1 MGSKIATQRKIN
13 AASKAISRRRLAVHR
28 QNGYQ
33 YGQVEK
39 FPAMSQ
45 SRVYYQRFHQDAAWR
60 KAIAVIYIGVTLG
73 YLAWRA
79 TVLNLD
85 ALSLSLVYYV
95 AEIFGFILAL
105 TLIFCSWHYRHREPL
120 PPPSGLKVDV
130 FVPAYREAIEVIRR
144 TLTAA
149 QRISYPHQ
157 TFLLDDG
164 NRAELKRLAREI
176 GVRYLARAHNT
187 HAKAGNL
194 NYGLA
199 HSRADFVMV
208 LDADHIALP
217 HALNSMLGFFGD
229 ASVAMVQTPQD
240 YYNTDAFQYMNAR
253 NGGLWHDQSFF
264 YNIAQA
270 CRDAHD
276 GASCVGTGVVYR
288 RSALDRIGGIPTLTV
303 TEDFHTSLK
312 LHKAGFKVVY
322 LNEPVAYGI
331 AAADIRDYY
340 KTRHRWAH
348 GNIHALRVER
358 ILTCPGL
365 SVAQRLSYLTH
376 GLIYLEGWQQ
386 ALLFVVPW
394 VSLLLGLPPFDITIF
409 NVLVIIAFPLL
420 ATLLLQELGC
430 GLSRYWVN
438 ELFAV
443 ARFPT
448 HILASFALFTNKMR
462 FRTSAKNIRGKA
474 EWLLLSPQIAIGLI
488 SLVALGVGV
497 WRLIWHF
504 KMGPLA
510 EDIFDIAHGN
520 LSAVNWSQ
528 RLDSGFTLELVVVAG
543 FWAAFNA
550 AKCFVVVQKAIR
562 DARRSNEHYRFGVR
576 LPMEIDTEAGL
587 VLARVER
594 LSESYISARWY
605 GDAEM
610 PEPGQRLR
618 GRLHLPSGILALECI
633 IRKRECPAIWK
644 FRLGP
649 LAVEVAPAQR
659 QGRLDCDL
667 VLRRGDHHQRL
678 ADALYSVDWHREFLH
693 RYAFFATPLSV
704 LKRLLLRQRAEPTPT
719 WSPALCRDADTGH
732 LACAIV
738 GIEPQQKTA
747 ILIAFHPMPIGRE
760 VTLQILGESQV
771 FAHAARV
778 LVREDLRSLGG
789 RGLDSVVPQKYRLV
803 MDDQHLTGAQEILVA
818 AE

>member
-1 MGSKIATQRKIN
+1 
-13 AASKAISRRRLAVHR
+13 
-28 QNGYQ
+28 
-33 YGQVEK
+33 
-39 FPAMSQ
+39 MSQ

-73 YLAWRA
+73 YLIWRA
-79 TVLNLD
+79 TVLNVD

-120 PPPSGLKVDV
+120 PAPSGMKVDV
-130 FVPAYREAIEVIRR
+130 FVPAYREPMDVIRR
-144 TLTAA
+144 TLVAA
-149 QRISYPHQ
+149 QRIDYPHQ

-164 NRAELKRLAREI
+164 NRAELKRLARDI
-176 GVRYLARAHNT
+176 GVNYLARPHNT

-194 NYGLA
+194 NHGLA
-199 HSRADFVMV
+199 HSQADFVMV
-208 LDADHIALP
+208 LDADHIVLP
-217 HALNSMLGFFGD
+217 HALDAMLGFFGD
-229 ASVAMVQTPQD
+229 QSVAMVQTPQD
-240 YYNTDAFQYMNAR
+240 YYNTDAFQYLNAK

-288 RSALDRIGGIPTLTV
+288 RAALDRIGGIPTVTV

-312 LHKAGFKVVY
+312 FHKAGFKVVY

-348 GNIHALRVER
+348 GNIHVLRVER
-358 ILTCPGL
+358 ILTCAGL
-365 SVAQRLSYLTH
+365 SVAQRISYLTH

-386 ALLFVVPW
+386 GMLFVVPW
-394 VSLLLGLPPFDITIF
+394 VSLLLGLPPFEITIF
-409 NVLVIIAFPLL
+409 NVLVIMAFPLL
-420 ATLLLQELGC
+420 ATVLLQELGC

-462 FRTSAKNIRGKA
+462 FRTSTKNIRGKT
-474 EWLLLSPQIAIGLI
+474 EWLLLAPQIGIGLV
-488 SLVALGVGV
+488 SLVAVGVGI
-497 WRLIWHF
+497 WRLIFHF

-510 EDIFDIAHGN
+510 QDIFDIAHGN

-550 AKCFVVVQKAIR
+550 AKCFVVVRKAIR
-562 DARRSNEHYRFGVR
+562 DAGRSNEHFRFGVR
-576 LPMEIDTEAGL
+576 LPMEIETEAGL
-587 VLARVER
+587 VVARVEQ
-594 LSESYISARWY
+594 LSESYVAARWY
-605 GDAEM
+605 GDVAI
-610 PEPGQRLR
+610 PQPGQRLR
-618 GRLHLPSGILALECI
+618 GRLHLPSGILPIECI
-633 IRKRECPAIWK
+633 VRNSESPAIWK
-644 FRLGP
+644 FGLGP
-649 LAVEVAPAQR
+649 LAVEIAPAQR
-659 QGRLDCDL
+659 RGRLDCDL
-667 VLRRGDHHQRL
+667 VLRRADQQQRL

-693 RYAFFATPLSV
+693 RYAFFATPLNG
-704 LKRLLLRQRAEPTPT
+704 LKRLFAGARGTPTPSF
-719 WSPALCRDADTGH
+719 SPALCREADTGQ

-738 GIEPQQKTA
+738 GIAPHGATA
-747 ILIAFHPMPIGRE
+747 ILIAFQPMPIGRRLA
-760 VTLQILGESQV
+760 LQILGENQV
-771 FAHAARV
+771 SAHTARI
-778 LVREDLRSLGG
+778 LGREDLRSLGG
-789 RGLDSVVPQKYRLV
+789 RGRDSAVPQKYRVILG
-803 MDDQHLTGAQEILVA
+803 DQEFGAAQEVLVA